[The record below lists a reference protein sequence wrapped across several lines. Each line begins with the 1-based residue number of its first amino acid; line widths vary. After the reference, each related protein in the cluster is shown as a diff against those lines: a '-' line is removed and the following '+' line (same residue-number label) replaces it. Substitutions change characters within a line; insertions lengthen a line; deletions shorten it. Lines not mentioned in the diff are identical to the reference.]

1 MEEDQQNQ
9 NKNEKPRYYAT
20 DFNEIKEN
28 LSDEE
33 KQLFERY
40 KEMLSGIIPADSAS
54 SAPSNDDAFSSASSA
69 PANDDAFSSASS
81 APANDDA
88 FTSASSAP
96 ANDDAFTSASSAPSN
111 DAPSL
116 KTLLNHLKDI
126 SQKTM
131 KQMAGG
137 KLDIQVTCPKCG
149 KRHCFIKVDNGLT
162 HCWSCNWSGYLEEM
176 KSLLGKGSGKV
187 NGNYYANAQ
196 KKQQDEHKAKD
207 YVPMLPDDF
216 REIDAET
223 RSWLYPIYPFKTQEE
238 QQQFIDHFHPANLP
252 SRHPKARP
260 LITASELAS
269 LQGMVQRYIQAMKLS
284 PDIIVQEGVMCAWMK
299 QTADDSKSEDPKGVV
314 MVPAIAYCNYLD
326 GKIINV
332 KFRSVQQHPVTGEWS
347 KLFCQVSPTK
357 PCAPYGID
365 SINLL
370 RPDAQPIR
378 QLIITEGE
386 KDRLTLMTCGFPYVL
401 SIANGASTNIEE
413 SHEAFDEWIQQAG
426 EIIICGD
433 TDRPGRRLVKLLIE
447 QYQTR
452 AKVTT
457 LPQGKKDISE
467 VYEAFGSREVQRII
481 AEAQGISDA
490 DIYDLSEHKEDI
502 LDIMMGNYDRGYE
515 VGMGGLTDGI
525 FHPTSEGGL
534 IILTG
539 RPNSGKTDFLN
550 CLMAHLM
557 YHNQKRV
564 AFFSFEK
571 PIKGKHVREIARIA
585 LGVRNTENMD
595 GAESPEEARQEN
607 RRVLDFLSEH
617 MVDFDTKTRL
627 PDSNYIIG
635 MMEAM
640 MNRKKQKIDYLV
652 IDPYVFI
659 NMTEGG
665 SRATE
670 TEKVRL
676 MLTKLQAWS
685 RTRHIWT
692 VVVAHPRIQ
701 YKDGHEAFPPLDI
714 YSVAGSAQWANLADF
729 LLTVNRISKPEEGK
743 MFTIVEMLK
752 VRDQEFCH
760 PGKVYYVRQ
769 PCGRYDERES
779 ENDCIAEAMQGK
791 VLAKDDEP
799 WR

>member
-33 KQLFERY
+33 KLLFERY

-54 SAPSNDDAFSSASSA
+54 SGSSSTANDASFATSSSSPTNDDA
-69 PANDDAFSSASS
+69 P
-81 APANDDA
+81 
-88 FTSASSAP
+88 
-96 ANDDAFTSASSAPSN
+96 SASSAPSN

-116 KTLLNHLKDI
+116 KALLNHLKNI

-131 KQMAGG
+131 KLMAGG
-137 KLDIQVTCPKCG
+137 KLDIRVTCPKCG

-216 REIDAET
+216 LEIDAET
-223 RSWLYPIYPFKTQEE
+223 RSWLYPIYPFRTQEE
-238 QQQFIDHFHPANLP
+238 QQQFIDHFHPANLL

-260 LITASELAS
+260 LISASQLAS

-284 PDIIVQEGVMCAWMK
+284 PDIIIQEGVMCAWMK
-299 QTADDSKSEDPKGVV
+299 QNADDTKSEDPKGVE

-370 RPDAQPIR
+370 RPDAQTIR

-467 VYEAFGSREVQRII
+467 VYDAFGSREVQRII

-557 YHNQKRV
+557 YHSQKRV

-585 LGVRNTENMD
+585 LGVRNTEDMD

-799 WR
+799 WKGMGSVEC

>member
-28 LSDEE
+28 LSAEE
-33 KQLFERY
+33 KLLFERY

-54 SAPSNDDAFSSASSA
+54 SAP
-69 PANDDAFSSASS
+69 ANDDAFSSASS
-81 APANDDA
+81 
-88 FTSASSAP
+88 S
-96 ANDDAFTSASSAPSN
+96 PSN
-111 DAPSL
+111 DAPSP
-116 KTLLNHLKDI
+116 KDLLNHLKNI

-131 KQMAGG
+131 KLMAGG
-137 KLDIQVTCPKCG
+137 KLDIRVTCPKCG

-223 RSWLYPIYPFKTQEE
+223 RSWLYPIYPFKTQED
-238 QQQFIDHFHPANLP
+238 QQQFIDHFHPVNLL
-252 SRHPKARP
+252 SHHPKARP
-260 LITASELAS
+260 LISATELAS
-269 LQGMVQRYIQAMKLS
+269 LQSMVQRYIQAMKLS
-284 PDIIVQEGVMCAWMK
+284 PDIIIQEGVMCAWMK
-299 QTADDSKSEDPKGVV
+299 QNADDPKSEDPKGVE

-467 VYEAFGSREVQRII
+467 VYDAFGSREVQRII

-525 FHPTSEGGL
+525 FHPTSDGGL

>member
-33 KQLFERY
+33 KLLFERY
-40 KEMLSGIIPADSAS
+40 KEMLSGIIPADST
-54 SAPSNDDAFSSASSA
+54 SSA
-69 PANDDAFSSASS
+69 PAND
-81 APANDDA
+81 AP
-88 FTSASSAP
+88 P
-96 ANDDAFTSASSAPSN
+96 
-111 DAPSL
+111 L
-116 KTLLNHLKDI
+116 KDLLNHLKDI

-131 KQMAGG
+131 KLMAGG
-137 KLDIQVTCPKCG
+137 KLDIRVTCPKCG

-187 NGNYYANAQ
+187 NENYYANAQ

-216 REIDAET
+216 LEIDAET

-238 QQQFIDHFHPANLP
+238 QQQFIDHFHPANLL

-260 LITASELAS
+260 LISAPQLAS
-269 LQGMVQRYIQAMKLS
+269 LQSMVQRYIQAMKLS
-284 PDIIVQEGVMCAWMK
+284 PDIIIQEGVMCAWMK
-299 QTADDSKSEDPKGVV
+299 QNADDPKSEDPKGVE

-332 KFRSVQQHPVTGEWS
+332 KFRSVQQHPITGEWS

-467 VYEAFGSREVQRII
+467 VYDAFGSREVQRII

-585 LGVRNTENMD
+585 LGVRNTEDMD
-595 GAESPEEARQEN
+595 GAESPEGARQEN
-607 RRVLDFLSEH
+607 QRVLDYLSEH

>member
-33 KQLFERY
+33 KLLFERY
-40 KEMLSGIIPADSAS
+40 KEMLSGIIPADST
-54 SAPSNDDAFSSASSA
+54 SSA
-69 PANDDAFSSASS
+69 PANDGASS
-81 APANDDA
+81 
-88 FTSASSAP
+88 
-96 ANDDAFTSASSAPSN
+96 SSAPSN
-111 DAPSL
+111 DAPPL
-116 KTLLNHLKDI
+116 KDLLNHLKNI

-131 KQMAGG
+131 KLMAGG
-137 KLDIQVTCPKCG
+137 KLDIRVTCPKCG

-216 REIDAET
+216 LEIDAET

-238 QQQFIDHFHPANLP
+238 QQQFIDHFHPANLL

-260 LITASELAS
+260 LISAPQLAS
-269 LQGMVQRYIQAMKLS
+269 LQSMVQRYIQAMKLS
-284 PDIIVQEGVMCAWMK
+284 PDIIIQEGVMCAWMK
-299 QTADDSKSEDPKGVV
+299 QTADDTKSEDPKGVE

-467 VYEAFGSREVQRII
+467 VYDAFGSREVQRII
-481 AEAQGISDA
+481 SEAQGISDA

-585 LGVRNTENMD
+585 LGVRNTEDMD

-640 MNRKKQKIDYLV
+640 MNHKKQKIDYLV

-729 LLTVNRISKPEEGK
+729 LLTVNRITKPEEGK

-791 VLAKDDEP
+791 VLTKDDEP
-799 WR
+799 WKGILSVEC

>member
-33 KQLFERY
+33 KLLFERY

-54 SAPSNDDAFSSASSA
+54 SAPANDASSSSSA
-69 PANDDAFSSASS
+69 PAND
-81 APANDDA
+81 AP
-88 FTSASSAP
+88 P
-96 ANDDAFTSASSAPSN
+96 
-111 DAPSL
+111 L
-116 KTLLNHLKDI
+116 KDLLNHLKDI

-131 KQMAGG
+131 KLMAGG
-137 KLDIQVTCPKCG
+137 KLDIRVTCPKCG

-216 REIDAET
+216 LEIDAET

-238 QQQFIDHFHPANLP
+238 QQQFIDHFHPANLL

-260 LITASELAS
+260 LISAPQLAS
-269 LQGMVQRYIQAMKLS
+269 LQSMVQRYIQAMKLS
-284 PDIIVQEGVMCAWMK
+284 PDIIIQEGVMCAWMK
-299 QTADDSKSEDPKGVV
+299 QNADDPKSEDPKGVE

-370 RPDAQPIR
+370 RPDAQTIR

-467 VYEAFGSREVQRII
+467 VYDAFGSREVQRII

-571 PIKGKHVREIARIA
+571 PIKGNHVREIARIA
-585 LGVRNTENMD
+585 LGVRNTEDMD

-607 RRVLDFLSEH
+607 RKVLDYLSEH

>member
-33 KQLFERY
+33 KLLFERY

-54 SAPSNDDAFSSASSA
+54 SGSSSTANDASFATSSPSNDDASSSSA
-69 PANDDAFSSASS
+69 PAND
-81 APANDDA
+81 
-88 FTSASSAP
+88 
-96 ANDDAFTSASSAPSN
+96 
-111 DAPSL
+111 APSL
-116 KTLLNHLKDI
+116 KALLNQLKNI
-126 SQKTM
+126 SQKTI
-131 KQMAGG
+131 KLMARG

-149 KRHCFIKVDNGLT
+149 KTRCFIKVDNGLI

-216 REIDAET
+216 LEIDAET
-223 RSWLYPIYPFKTQEE
+223 RSWLYPIYPFRTQED
-238 QQQFIDHFHPANLP
+238 QQQFIDHFHPANLL

-260 LITASELAS
+260 LITANELAS

-284 PDIIVQEGVMCAWMK
+284 PDIIIQEGVMCAWMK
-299 QTADDSKSEDPKGVV
+299 QTADDTKSEDPKGVE

-332 KFRSVQQHPVTGEWS
+332 KFRSVQQHPVTGEWR

-467 VYEAFGSREVQRII
+467 VYDAFGSREVQRII
-481 AEAQGISDA
+481 SEAQGISDA

-585 LGVRNTENMD
+585 LGVRNTEDMD

-607 RRVLDFLSEH
+607 CRVLDFLSEH

>member
-9 NKNEKPRYYAT
+9 NRNEKPRYYAT

-33 KQLFERY
+33 KLLFERY
-40 KEMLSGIIPADSAS
+40 KEMLSGIIPAD
-54 SAPSNDDAFSSASSA
+54 
-69 PANDDAFSSASS
+69 
-81 APANDDA
+81 
-88 FTSASSAP
+88 
-96 ANDDAFTSASSAPSN
+96 
-111 DAPSL
+111 DAPPL
-116 KTLLNHLKDI
+116 KDLLNHLKDI

-131 KQMAGG
+131 KLMAGG
-137 KLDIQVTCPKCG
+137 KLDIRVTCPKCG

-216 REIDAET
+216 LEIDAET
-223 RSWLYPIYPFKTQEE
+223 RSWLYPIYPFRTQEE
-238 QQQFIDHFHPANLP
+238 QQQFIDHFHPANLL

-260 LITASELAS
+260 LISAPQLAS
-269 LQGMVQRYIQAMKLS
+269 LQSMVQRYIQAMKLS
-284 PDIIVQEGVMCAWMK
+284 PDIIIQEGVMCAWMK
-299 QTADDSKSEDPKGVV
+299 QNADDSKSEDPKGVV

-332 KFRSVQQHPVTGEWS
+332 KFRSVQQHPVTDEWS
-347 KLFCQVSPTK
+347 KVFCQVSPTK

-467 VYEAFGSREVQRII
+467 VYDAFGSREVQRII

-585 LGVRNTENMD
+585 LGVRNTEDMD

-607 RRVLDFLSEH
+607 RRVLDYLSEH

-640 MNRKKQKIDYLV
+640 MNHKKQKIDYLV

>member
-33 KQLFERY
+33 KLLFERY

-54 SAPSNDDAFSSASSA
+54 SAPANDDAFSFSSSA
-69 PANDDAFSSASS
+69 PANDDAFSSSS
-81 APANDDA
+81 
-88 FTSASSAP
+88 
-96 ANDDAFTSASSAPSN
+96 PSN
-111 DAPSL
+111 DAPSP
-116 KTLLNHLKDI
+116 KNLLNHLKNI

-131 KQMAGG
+131 KLMAGG
-137 KLDIQVTCPKCG
+137 KLDIRVTCPKCG

-196 KKQQDEHKAKD
+196 KKQQDEHKSKD

-238 QQQFIDHFHPANLP
+238 QQQFIDHFHPANLL

-260 LITASELAS
+260 LITATELAS
-269 LQGMVQRYIQAMKLS
+269 LQSMVQRYIQAMKLS

-299 QTADDSKSEDPKGVV
+299 QTADDTKSEDPKGVE

-370 RPDAQPIR
+370 RPDAQSIR

-467 VYEAFGSREVQRII
+467 VYDAFGSREVQRII

-525 FHPTSEGGL
+525 FHPTSDGGL

>member
-28 LSDEE
+28 LSDE
-33 KQLFERY
+33 KKLLFERY
-40 KEMLSGIIPADSAS
+40 KEMLSGIIPAD
-54 SAPSNDDAFSSASSA
+54 
-69 PANDDAFSSASS
+69 
-81 APANDDA
+81 
-88 FTSASSAP
+88 SASSAP

-111 DAPSL
+111 DAPSP
-116 KTLLNHLKDI
+116 KDLLNHLKNI

-216 REIDAET
+216 LEIDAET

-238 QQQFIDHFHPANLP
+238 QQQFIDHFHPANLL
-252 SRHPKARP
+252 SRHPKSRP

-269 LQGMVQRYIQAMKLS
+269 LQLMVQRYIQAMKLS

-299 QTADDSKSEDPKGVV
+299 QTADDTKSEDPKGVE

-332 KFRSVQQHPVTGEWS
+332 KFRSVQQHPITGEWS

-607 RRVLDFLSEH
+607 QKVVDYLSEH

>member
-33 KQLFERY
+33 KLLFERY
-40 KEMLSGIIPADSAS
+40 KEMLSGIIPAD
-54 SAPSNDDAFSSASSA
+54 
-69 PANDDAFSSASS
+69 
-81 APANDDA
+81 
-88 FTSASSAP
+88 
-96 ANDDAFTSASSAPSN
+96 

-116 KTLLNHLKDI
+116 KSLLNHLKNI
-126 SQKTM
+126 SQKTI
-131 KQMAGG
+131 KLMARG

-238 QQQFIDHFHPANLP
+238 QQQFIDHFHPANLL

-260 LITASELAS
+260 LISATELAS
-269 LQGMVQRYIQAMKLS
+269 LQSMVQRYIQAMKLS

-299 QTADDSKSEDPKGVV
+299 QTADDTKSEDPKGVE

-467 VYEAFGSREVQRII
+467 VYDAFGSREVQRII

-557 YHNQKRV
+557 YHNQKCV

-670 TEKVRL
+670 TVRL

-779 ENDCIAEAMQGK
+779 EDDCIAEAMQGK

>member
-33 KQLFERY
+33 KLLFERY

-54 SAPSNDDAFSSASSA
+54 SSTANDASSSSSA
-69 PANDDAFSSASS
+69 PA
-81 APANDDA
+81 
-88 FTSASSAP
+88 
-96 ANDDAFTSASSAPSN
+96 N

-116 KTLLNHLKDI
+116 KTLLNHLKNI

-131 KQMAGG
+131 KLMAGG
-137 KLDIQVTCPKCG
+137 KLDIRVTCPKCG

-216 REIDAET
+216 LEIDAET
-223 RSWLYPIYPFKTQEE
+223 RSWLYPIYPFKTQED
-238 QQQFIDHFHPANLP
+238 QQQFIDHFHPANLL
-252 SRHPKARP
+252 SHHPKARP

-269 LQGMVQRYIQAMKLS
+269 LQSMVQRYIQAMKLS
-284 PDIIVQEGVMCAWMK
+284 PDIIIQEGVMCAWMK
-299 QTADDSKSEDPKGVV
+299 QTADDTKSEDPKGVE

-467 VYEAFGSREVQRII
+467 VYDAFGSREVQRII

-585 LGVRNTENMD
+585 LGVRNTEDMD

-752 VRDQEFCH
+752 VRDQEFCQ

>member
-1 MEEDQQNQ
+1 MQEDQQNQ

-33 KQLFERY
+33 KLLFERY
-40 KEMLSGIIPADSAS
+40 KQMLSGIIPADSAS
-54 SAPSNDDAFSSASSA
+54 SGSSSTANDASFATSSAPSNDDAFSS
-69 PANDDAFSSASS
+69 
-81 APANDDA
+81 
-88 FTSASSAP
+88 
-96 ANDDAFTSASSAPSN
+96 SSAPSN
-111 DAPSL
+111 DAPPL
-116 KTLLNHLKDI
+116 KYLLNHLKDI

-131 KQMAGG
+131 KLMAGG
-137 KLDIQVTCPKCG
+137 KLDIRVTCPKCG

-216 REIDAET
+216 LEIDVET

-238 QQQFIDHFHPANLP
+238 QQQFIDHFHPANLL

-260 LITASELAS
+260 LITATELAS
-269 LQGMVQRYIQAMKLS
+269 LQSMVQRYIQAMKIS
-284 PDIIVQEGVMCAWMK
+284 PDIIIQEGVMCAWMK
-299 QTADDSKSEDPKGVV
+299 QTADDTKSEDPKGVEL
-314 MVPAIAYCNYLD
+314 VPAIAYCNYLD

-347 KLFCQVSPTK
+347 KLFCQFSPTK

-467 VYEAFGSREVQRII
+467 VYDTFGSREVQRII
-481 AEAQGISDA
+481 SEAQGISDA

-585 LGVRNTENMD
+585 LGVRNTEDMD

>member
-33 KQLFERY
+33 KLLFERY

-54 SAPSNDDAFSSASSA
+54 SAPSNDDAFSSGSSST
-69 PANDDAFSSASS
+69 ANDDAFSSASS
-81 APANDDA
+81 SPSNDDA
-88 FTSASSAP
+88 SS
-96 ANDDAFTSASSAPSN
+96 SSSSPSN
-111 DAPSL
+111 DASSP
-116 KTLLNHLKDI
+116 KTLLNHLKNI

-131 KQMAGG
+131 KLMARG
-137 KLDIQVTCPKCG
+137 KLDIRVTCPKCG

-216 REIDAET
+216 LEIDAEN

-238 QQQFIDHFHPANLP
+238 QQQFIDHFHPANLL

-260 LITASELAS
+260 LISATQLAS

-284 PDIIVQEGVMCAWMK
+284 PDIIIQEGVMCAWMK
-299 QTADDSKSEDPKGVV
+299 QNADDTKSEDPKGVV

-585 LGVRNTENMD
+585 LGVRNTEDMD

-799 WR
+799 WRAMGSVEC

>member
-33 KQLFERY
+33 KLLFERY

-54 SAPSNDDAFSSASSA
+54 SAPANDDVFSSGSSSTANDASFATSSSPSNDDAFSSSS
-69 PANDDAFSSASS
+69 
-81 APANDDA
+81 
-88 FTSASSAP
+88 
-96 ANDDAFTSASSAPSN
+96 PSN

-116 KTLLNHLKDI
+116 KNLLNHLKNI

-131 KQMAGG
+131 KLMAGG
-137 KLDIQVTCPKCG
+137 KLDIRVTCPKCG

-223 RSWLYPIYPFKTQEE
+223 RSWLYPIYPFRTQEE
-238 QQQFIDHFHPANLP
+238 QQQFIDHFHPANLI

-260 LITASELAS
+260 LISASELAS
-269 LQGMVQRYIQAMKLS
+269 LQSMVQRYIQAMKLS

-299 QTADDSKSEDPKGVV
+299 QTADDTKSEDPKGME

-365 SINLL
+365 SINDL
-370 RPDAQPIR
+370 RPDAGIIR
-378 QLIITEGE
+378 QIIITEGE

-467 VYEAFGSREVQRII
+467 VYDAFGSREVQRII

-525 FHPTSEGGL
+525 FHPTSDGGL

>member
-33 KQLFERY
+33 KLLFERY

-54 SAPSNDDAFSSASSA
+54 SAP
-69 PANDDAFSSASS
+69 ANDDASSS
-81 APANDDA
+81 
-88 FTSASSAP
+88 
-96 ANDDAFTSASSAPSN
+96 SSAPSN

-116 KTLLNHLKDI
+116 KALLNHLKNI

-137 KLDIQVTCPKCG
+137 KLDIRVTCPKCG

-216 REIDAET
+216 LEIDAET

-238 QQQFIDHFHPANLP
+238 QQQFIDHFHPANLL

-260 LITASELAS
+260 LISATQLAS

-284 PDIIVQEGVMCAWMK
+284 PDIIIQEGVMCAWMK

-347 KLFCQVSPTK
+347 KVFCQVSPTK

-481 AEAQGISDA
+481 SEAQGISDA

-585 LGVRNTENMD
+585 LGVRNTEDMD

-799 WR
+799 WKGMGSVEC

>member
-33 KQLFERY
+33 KLLFERY

-54 SAPSNDDAFSSASSA
+54 SAPANDDVFSSGSSSTANDASFATSSSPSNDDAFSSSS
-69 PANDDAFSSASS
+69 
-81 APANDDA
+81 
-88 FTSASSAP
+88 
-96 ANDDAFTSASSAPSN
+96 PSN
-111 DAPSL
+111 DAPSP
-116 KTLLNHLKDI
+116 KNLLNHLKNI

-131 KQMAGG
+131 KLMAGG
-137 KLDIQVTCPKCG
+137 KLDIRVTCPKCG

-238 QQQFIDHFHPANLP
+238 QQQFIDHFHPANLL
-252 SRHPKARP
+252 SRHPKSRP

-284 PDIIVQEGVMCAWMK
+284 PDIIIQEGVMCAWMK
-299 QTADDSKSEDPKGVV
+299 QNADDTKSEDPKGVE

-467 VYEAFGSREVQRII
+467 VYDAFGSHEVQRII

-525 FHPTSEGGL
+525 FHPTSDGGL

-571 PIKGKHVREIARIA
+571 PIKSKHVREIARIA

>member
-1 MEEDQQNQ
+1 
-9 NKNEKPRYYAT
+9 
-20 DFNEIKEN
+20 
-28 LSDEE
+28 
-33 KQLFERY
+33 
-40 KEMLSGIIPADSAS
+40 
-54 SAPSNDDAFSSASSA
+54 
-69 PANDDAFSSASS
+69 
-81 APANDDA
+81 
-88 FTSASSAP
+88 
-96 ANDDAFTSASSAPSN
+96 
-111 DAPSL
+111 
-116 KTLLNHLKDI
+116 
-126 SQKTM
+126 
-131 KQMAGG
+131 
-137 KLDIQVTCPKCG
+137 
-149 KRHCFIKVDNGLT
+149 
-162 HCWSCNWSGYLEEM
+162 
-176 KSLLGKGSGKV
+176 
-187 NGNYYANAQ
+187 
-196 KKQQDEHKAKD
+196 
-207 YVPMLPDDF
+207 
-216 REIDAET
+216 
-223 RSWLYPIYPFKTQEE
+223 
-238 QQQFIDHFHPANLP
+238 
-252 SRHPKARP
+252 
-260 LITASELAS
+260 
-269 LQGMVQRYIQAMKLS
+269 
-284 PDIIVQEGVMCAWMK
+284 
-299 QTADDSKSEDPKGVV
+299 
-314 MVPAIAYCNYLD
+314 
-326 GKIINV
+326 
-332 KFRSVQQHPVTGEWS
+332 
-347 KLFCQVSPTK
+347 
-357 PCAPYGID
+357 
-365 SINLL
+365 
-370 RPDAQPIR
+370 
-378 QLIITEGE
+378 
-386 KDRLTLMTCGFPYVL
+386 MTCGFPYVL

-557 YHNQKRV
+557 YHNQKCV

-585 LGVRNTENMD
+585 LGVRNTEDMD

-799 WR
+799 WRGMGSVEC

>member
-1 MEEDQQNQ
+1 MQEDQQNQ

-33 KQLFERY
+33 KLLFERY
-40 KEMLSGIIPADSAS
+40 KQMLSGIIPADSAS
-54 SAPSNDDAFSSASSA
+54 SAP
-69 PANDDAFSSASS
+69 ANDDAFSSSS
-81 APANDDA
+81 
-88 FTSASSAP
+88 SS
-96 ANDDAFTSASSAPSN
+96 PSN
-111 DAPSL
+111 DAASFKP
-116 KTLLNHLKDI
+116 LLNHLKDI

-137 KLDIQVTCPKCG
+137 KLDIRVTCPKCG

-216 REIDAET
+216 LEIDAET
-223 RSWLYPIYPFKTQEE
+223 RSWLYPIYPFRTQEE
-238 QQQFIDHFHPANLP
+238 QQQFIDHFHPANLL

-260 LITASELAS
+260 LITATELAS
-269 LQGMVQRYIQAMKLS
+269 LQSMVQRYIQAMKLS

-299 QTADDSKSEDPKGVV
+299 QNADDSKSEDPKGVE

-347 KLFCQVSPTK
+347 KLFCQISPTK

-370 RPDAQPIR
+370 RPDAQSIR

-467 VYEAFGSREVQRII
+467 VYEAFGSQEVQRII

-515 VGMGGLTDGI
+515 VGMGELTDGI

-585 LGVRNTENMD
+585 LGVRNTEDMD

-799 WR
+799 WRGMENVKC

>member
-28 LSDEE
+28 LSNEE
-33 KQLFERY
+33 KLLFERY
-40 KEMLSGIIPADSAS
+40 KEMLSGIIPADT
-54 SAPSNDDAFSSASSA
+54 ASSA
-69 PANDDAFSSASS
+69 PANDDAFSSGSSSTANDASFATS
-81 APANDDA
+81 SSSPSNDDA
-88 FTSASSAP
+88 SS
-96 ANDDAFTSASSAPSN
+96 SSAPSN
-111 DAPSL
+111 NPPSL
-116 KTLLNHLKDI
+116 KTLLNHLKNI

-131 KQMAGG
+131 KLMAGG
-137 KLDIQVTCPKCG
+137 KLDIRVTCPKCG

-216 REIDAET
+216 LEIDAET
-223 RSWLYPIYPFKTQEE
+223 RSWLYPIYPFKTQED
-238 QQQFIDHFHPANLP
+238 QQQFIDHFHPANLL

-260 LITASELAS
+260 LISATQLAS

-284 PDIIVQEGVMCAWMK
+284 PDIIIQEGVMCAWMK
-299 QTADDSKSEDPKGVV
+299 QNADDPKSEDPKGVE

-347 KLFCQVSPTK
+347 KVFCQVSPTK

-467 VYEAFGSREVQRII
+467 VYEAFGSREVKRII

-585 LGVRNTENMD
+585 LGVRNTEDMD
-595 GAESPEEARQEN
+595 GAESPEEARLEN
-607 RRVLDFLSEH
+607 RKVLDFLSEH

-799 WR
+799 WRGMGNVEC

>member
-1 MEEDQQNQ
+1 MEEEQQNQ

-40 KEMLSGIIPADSAS
+40 KQMLSGIIPADSAS
-54 SAPSNDDAFSSASSA
+54 SAPAKDDAFPPASAA
-69 PANDDAFSSASS
+69 PANDASS
-81 APANDDA
+81 SSSSRSNDD
-88 FTSASSAP
+88 
-96 ANDDAFTSASSAPSN
+96 
-111 DAPSL
+111 PSL
-116 KTLLNHLKDI
+116 KPLLNHLKDI

-137 KLDIQVTCPKCG
+137 KLDIRVTCPKCG

-216 REIDAET
+216 LEIDAET

-238 QQQFIDHFHPANLP
+238 QQQFIDHFHPANLL

-260 LITASELAS
+260 LITATELAS
-269 LQGMVQRYIQAMKLS
+269 LQSMVQRYIQAMKLS

-332 KFRSVQQHPVTGEWS
+332 KFRSVQQHLITGEWS

-413 SHEAFDEWIQQAG
+413 SHEAFDDWIQQAG

-557 YHNQKRV
+557 YHNQKCV

-607 RRVLDFLSEH
+607 RKVLDFLSEH

-799 WR
+799 WREC

>member
-1 MEEDQQNQ
+1 MQEDQQNQ

-28 LSDEE
+28 LSNEE
-33 KQLFERY
+33 KLLFERY

-54 SAPSNDDAFSSASSA
+54 SAPSNDASS
-69 PANDDAFSSASS
+69 S
-81 APANDDA
+81 
-88 FTSASSAP
+88 
-96 ANDDAFTSASSAPSN
+96 SSAPSN
-111 DAPSL
+111 NPPSL
-116 KTLLNHLKDI
+116 KPLLNHLKNI

-137 KLDIQVTCPKCG
+137 KLDIRVTCPKCG

-216 REIDAET
+216 LEIDAET

-238 QQQFIDHFHPANLP
+238 QQQFIDHFHPANLL

-260 LITASELAS
+260 LITAPELAS
-269 LQGMVQRYIQAMKLS
+269 LQSMVQRYIQAMKLS

-299 QTADDSKSEDPKGVV
+299 QNADDPKSEDPKGVV

-332 KFRSVQQHPVTGEWS
+332 KFRSVQQHPITGEWS

-370 RPDAQPIR
+370 RPDAQTIR

-557 YHNQKRV
+557 YHNQKCV

-585 LGVRNTENMD
+585 LGVRNTEDMD

-799 WR
+799 WRGMGNVKC

>member
-1 MEEDQQNQ
+1 MEGNQQNQ

-33 KQLFERY
+33 KLLFERY

-54 SAPSNDDAFSSASSA
+54 SGSSST
-69 PANDDAFSSASS
+69 ANDDAFSSASS

-88 FTSASSAP
+88 SS
-96 ANDDAFTSASSAPSN
+96 SSSAPSN

-116 KTLLNHLKDI
+116 KTLLNHLKNI

-137 KLDIQVTCPKCG
+137 KLDIRVTCPKCG

-216 REIDAET
+216 LEIDAEN

-238 QQQFIDHFHPANLP
+238 QQQFIDHFHPANLL

-260 LITASELAS
+260 LISATQLAS

-284 PDIIVQEGVMCAWMK
+284 PDIIIQEGVMCAWMK
-299 QTADDSKSEDPKGVV
+299 QNADDSKSEDPKGVV

-347 KLFCQVSPTK
+347 KVFCQVSPTK

-585 LGVRNTENMD
+585 LGVRNTEDMD

-799 WR
+799 WKGMGSVEC

>member
-33 KQLFERY
+33 KLLFERY
-40 KEMLSGIIPADSAS
+40 KEMLSGIIPAD
-54 SAPSNDDAFSSASSA
+54 
-69 PANDDAFSSASS
+69 
-81 APANDDA
+81 
-88 FTSASSAP
+88 
-96 ANDDAFTSASSAPSN
+96 

-116 KTLLNHLKDI
+116 KALLNHLKNI

-131 KQMAGG
+131 KQMARG
-137 KLDIQVTCPKCG
+137 KLDIRVTCPKCG

-216 REIDAET
+216 LEIDAET
-223 RSWLYPIYPFKTQEE
+223 RSWLYPIYPFKTLEE
-238 QQQFIDHFHPANLP
+238 QQQFIDHFHPANLL

-260 LITASELAS
+260 LITAPELAS
-269 LQGMVQRYIQAMKLS
+269 LQSMVQRYIQAMKLS
-284 PDIIVQEGVMCAWMK
+284 PDIIIQEGVMCAWMK
-299 QTADDSKSEDPKGVV
+299 QNADDPKSEDPKGVE

-332 KFRSVQQHPVTGEWS
+332 KFRSVQQNPITGEWS
-347 KLFCQVSPTK
+347 KRFCQVSPTK

-365 SINLL
+365 SINQL
-370 RPDAQPIR
+370 RPDAQCIR

-515 VGMGGLTDGI
+515 VGMGELTDGI

-557 YHNQKRV
+557 YHNQKCV

-585 LGVRNTENMD
+585 LGVRNTEDMD

>member
-33 KQLFERY
+33 KLLFERY

-54 SAPSNDDAFSSASSA
+54 SGSSSTANDASFATSSSSPSNDDASSS
-69 PANDDAFSSASS
+69 
-81 APANDDA
+81 
-88 FTSASSAP
+88 
-96 ANDDAFTSASSAPSN
+96 SSAPSN

-116 KTLLNHLKDI
+116 KSLLNHLKDI

-131 KQMAGG
+131 KLMAGG
-137 KLDIQVTCPKCG
+137 KLDIRVTCPKCG

-216 REIDAET
+216 LEIDAET
-223 RSWLYPIYPFKTQEE
+223 RSWLYPIYPFRTQEE
-238 QQQFIDHFHPANLP
+238 QQQFIDHFHPANLL

-260 LITASELAS
+260 LISATQLAS
-269 LQGMVQRYIQAMKLS
+269 LQSMVQRYIQAMKLS
-284 PDIIVQEGVMCAWMK
+284 PDIIIQEGVMCAWMK
-299 QTADDSKSEDPKGVV
+299 QNADDPKSEDPKGVV

-332 KFRSVQQHPVTGEWS
+332 KFRSVQQHPITGEWS

-386 KDRLTLMTCGFPYVL
+386 KDRLTLMTCGLPYVL

-467 VYEAFGSREVQRII
+467 VYDAFGSREVQRII

-585 LGVRNTENMD
+585 LGVRNTEDMD

-779 ENDCIAEAMQGK
+779 EDDCIAEAMQGK

>member
-33 KQLFERY
+33 KLLFERY
-40 KEMLSGIIPADSAS
+40 KQMLSGIIPADSAS
-54 SAPSNDDAFSSASSA
+54 SGSSSTANDASFATSSA
-69 PANDDAFSSASS
+69 PANGASS
-81 APANDDA
+81 
-88 FTSASSAP
+88 S
-96 ANDDAFTSASSAPSN
+96 SSAPSN
-111 DAPSL
+111 DAPPL
-116 KTLLNHLKDI
+116 KYLLNHLKDI

-137 KLDIQVTCPKCG
+137 KLDIRVTCPKCG

-176 KSLLGKGSGKV
+176 KLLLGKGSGKV

-216 REIDAET
+216 LEIDAET

-238 QQQFIDHFHPANLP
+238 QQQFIDHFHPANLL

-260 LITASELAS
+260 LITATELAS
-269 LQGMVQRYIQAMKLS
+269 LQGMVQRYIQAMKIS

-299 QTADDSKSEDPKGVV
+299 QNADDSKSEDPKGVE

-467 VYEAFGSREVQRII
+467 VYDAFGSREVQRII

-571 PIKGKHVREIARIA
+571 PIKDKHVREIARIA

-595 GAESPEEARQEN
+595 GAESPEEARLEN
-607 RRVLDFLSEH
+607 QRVLDFLSEH

-791 VLAKDDEP
+791 VLTKDDEP

>member
-33 KQLFERY
+33 KLLFERY

-54 SAPSNDDAFSSASSA
+54 SAP
-69 PANDDAFSSASS
+69 ANDDAFSSASS
-81 APANDDA
+81 
-88 FTSASSAP
+88 S
-96 ANDDAFTSASSAPSN
+96 PSN
-111 DAPSL
+111 DAPSP
-116 KTLLNHLKDI
+116 KNLLNHLKNI

-131 KQMAGG
+131 KLMAGG
-137 KLDIQVTCPKCG
+137 KLDIRVTCPKCG

-196 KKQQDEHKAKD
+196 KKQQDEHKSKD

-238 QQQFIDHFHPANLP
+238 QQQFIDHFHPANLL

-260 LITASELAS
+260 LIIATELAS
-269 LQGMVQRYIQAMKLS
+269 LQSMVQRYIQAMKIS

-299 QTADDSKSEDPKGVV
+299 QTADDTKSEDPKGVE

-413 SHEAFDEWIQQAG
+413 SHEAFDEWIKQAG

-467 VYEAFGSREVQRII
+467 VYDAFGSREVQRII

-525 FHPTSEGGL
+525 FHPTSDGGL

-595 GAESPEEARQEN
+595 GAESPEEARLEN
-607 RRVLDFLSEH
+607 RKVLDFLSEH

>member
-33 KQLFERY
+33 KLLFERY

-54 SAPSNDDAFSSASSA
+54 SAPANDDVFSSGSSSTANDASFATSSSPSNDDAFSSSS
-69 PANDDAFSSASS
+69 
-81 APANDDA
+81 
-88 FTSASSAP
+88 
-96 ANDDAFTSASSAPSN
+96 PSN
-111 DAPSL
+111 DAPSP
-116 KTLLNHLKDI
+116 KNLLNHLKNI

-131 KQMAGG
+131 KLMAGG
-137 KLDIQVTCPKCG
+137 KLDIRVTCPKCG

-238 QQQFIDHFHPANLP
+238 QQQFIDHFHPANLL
-252 SRHPKARP
+252 SRHPKSRP

-284 PDIIVQEGVMCAWMK
+284 PDIIIQEGVMCAWMK
-299 QTADDSKSEDPKGVV
+299 QNADDTKSEDPKGVE

-433 TDRPGRRLVKLLIE
+433 TDRPGRRLVKLQIE

-467 VYEAFGSREVQRII
+467 VYDAFGSHEVQRII

-525 FHPTSEGGL
+525 FHPTSDGGL